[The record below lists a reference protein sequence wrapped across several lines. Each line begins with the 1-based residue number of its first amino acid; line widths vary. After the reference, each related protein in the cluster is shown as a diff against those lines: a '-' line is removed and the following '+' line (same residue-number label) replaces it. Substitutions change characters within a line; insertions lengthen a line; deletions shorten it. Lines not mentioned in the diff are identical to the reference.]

1 MSNIR
6 RPSDKIVSDALR
18 DINKKLD
25 EILRRINSGDVKF
38 KKD

>member
-6 RPSDKIVSDALR
+6 KPSDKVIADALR

-25 EILRRINSGDVKF
+25 EILRRINSGDVNF
-38 KKD
+38 QKD

>member
-6 RPSDKIVSDALR
+6 KPADKNVSDGLR